1 MCTLTYLPN
10 SNGGF
15 ILTSNRDEKVDRK
28 VTLPPEHYYHYGV
41 KVVYPKDTQGGGT
54 WLAAAENGFTLC
66 LLNGAFDKHIPAP
79 PYRKSRGLVL
89 LDFFEYNQVGQFL
102 KNYDFTG
109 IEPFTL
115 IIIEKQ
121 LSVVLH
127 QLRWDGLTVH
137 HSLLNEHEPHI
148 WSSATLYAAET
159 IAERELWFKEWLTIN
174 PEPTIHDMLYFHHF
188 GGKGDQHNDLLMNRG
203 NRLKTLSISSFKHC
217 VDGYFMLYED
227 LQAHTHF
234 AKEINELTT
243 AL

>member
-28 VTLPPEHYYHYGV
+28 ATLPPENYYHHGV
-41 KVVYPKDTQGGGT
+41 RVVYPKDTQGGGT
-54 WLAAAENGFTLC
+54 WLATAENGFTLC
-66 LLNGAFDKHIPAP
+66 LLNGAFEKHNSTP

-89 LDFFEYNQVGQFL
+89 IDFFEYNQVGKFL
-102 KNYDFTG
+102 ANYEFNG

-115 IIIEKQ
+115 VIIEKQ
-121 LSVVLH
+121 LNVVLH
-127 QLRWDGLTVH
+127 QIRWDGSMIH
-137 HSLLNEHEPHI
+137 HLLLNEHEPHI
-148 WSSATLYAAET
+148 WSSATLYNIET
-159 IAERELWFKEWLTIN
+159 IAERELWFKEWLAVH

-203 NRLKTLSISSFKHC
+203 DRLKTLSISSVKHC

-227 LQAHTHF
+227 LLEHTHF
-234 AKEINELTT
+234 AKEIKEEVTVV
-243 AL
+243 